1 MNISFEKRQYFYNF
15 VPLSDKEAE
24 KTTENRQKN
33 HEEIHLSACPHRR
46 VLVLFIEQLGANR
59 ATKVYLFGFAAS
71 FNDSTVYFTEVQELD
86 SAYIDSKTKF
96 LYSRENY
103 SYQLRDHLTAAG
115 ANTPTCVTCFAL
127 KRKDIDKKYANL
139 KKKYTKGGKFIVK
152 EVKSTDF
159 HYQAIKPEE

>member
-1 MNISFEKRQYFYNF
+1 MKKYILALALTVVSLCCS
-15 VPLSDKEAE
+15 LS
-24 KTTENRQKN
+24 
-33 HEEIHLSACPHRR
+33 SW
-46 VLVLFIEQLGANR
+46 GANR

-103 SYQLRDHLTAAG
+103 SYQLREHLTAAG

>member
-1 MNISFEKRQYFYNF
+1 MNISFEKRYPTKKQRKQQKTDKKIMKKYILALALT
-15 VPLSDKEAE
+15 VVSLCCSLS
-24 KTTENRQKN
+24 
-33 HEEIHLSACPHRR
+33 SW
-46 VLVLFIEQLGANR
+46 GANR